1 MTYRTLTGHV
11 RAFAVIG
18 LTLTALMAPAAA
30 HACEQSDEGERYEA
44 RSGLAF
50 SGDDREIRRTTVVLA
65 AAAPW

>member
-1 MTYRTLTGHV
+1 LTGHV

-44 RSGLAF
+44 RSELAF
-50 SGDDREIRRTTVVLA
+50 
-65 AAAPW
+65 W